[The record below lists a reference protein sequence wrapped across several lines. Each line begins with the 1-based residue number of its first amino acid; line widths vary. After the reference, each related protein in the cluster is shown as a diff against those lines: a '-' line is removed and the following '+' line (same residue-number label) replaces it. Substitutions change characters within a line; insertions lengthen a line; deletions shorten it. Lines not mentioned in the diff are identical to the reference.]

1 MRILKTPHLLV
12 PVCGLMALSA
22 CETVGEE
29 VAEAVGYEYTAML
42 TAGAGGTGTGKA
54 EISLDD
60 ATNAICTD
68 LELANVGTV
77 TAAHLMGPG
86 GAVIKNIDPPDD
98 NDSEDCDTSTDAVVD
113 SIRANPG
120 AYSVHVVASTGTLTG
135 TLRKE

>member
-1 MRILKTPHLLV
+1 MRILKTPHLLAS
-12 PVCGLMALSA
+12 VCGLMVLSG

-42 TAGAGGTGTGKA
+42 SAGAGGTGSGKA

-60 ATNAICTD
+60 ATNTICTD

-86 GAVIKNIDPPDD
+86 GVVIKNIDTPDD
-98 NDSEDCDTSTDAVVD
+98 NDSEDCDVSTDAVID
-113 SIRANPG
+113 GIRANPG
-120 AYSVHVVASTGTLTG
+120 AYMVHVQASTGTLTG
-135 TLRKE
+135 RLRKE